1 MQKEGEPMPYYRF
14 TEEQLEQAN
23 HINIIAYAK
32 SQGFPLEEYS
42 KGYFKIP
49 GFGGLL
55 LEPDKWYWEAEHRG
69 GGPIQFVMMMKHLTW
84 VDAVKELLNIDME
97 SNTDFLYY
105 PTEKKRKM
113 IDKSDFRLPPKNT
126 TYKHIFAYLVN
137 ARKLDAELV
146 QDLVKNHKLYED
158 KNENCVF
165 VGYDKNGIER
175 FASLRGTK
183 TQRPFKGDVSGS
195 DKRYAFSI
203 EGATDTLY
211 AFESPIDLISYLTLL
226 KQSGMQYLDHYLSL
240 SGISTAALEQYL
252 TEHPE
257 IQKLI
262 VCTDNDTAGE
272 DAFIQIY
279 KTYCADYEIK
289 RQTPKPYKDF
299 NELLVKK
306 VFQEFLKSRLQDAPQ
321 GPKKEEPP

>member
-1 MQKEGEPMPYYRF
+1 MPYYRF
-14 TEEQLEQAN
+14 TEEQLEQVN

-32 SQGFPLEEYS
+32 SQGYPVEEYS
-42 KGYFKIP
+42 KDYYRIP

-69 GGPIQFVMMMKHLTW
+69 GGPIQFVMAMKHLPW
-84 VDAVKELLNIDME
+84 VEAVKELLNIDLE
-97 SNTDFLYY
+97 SNTDFLYH
-105 PTEKKRKM
+105 PTERKSKTV
-113 IDKSDFRLPPKNT
+113 DKSNFRLPPKNT

-175 FASLRGTK
+175 FAALRGTK
-183 TQRPFKGDVSGS
+183 TQRPFKGDAAGS

-203 EGATDTLY
+203 EGTTDALY
-211 AFESPIDLISYLTLL
+211 IFESPIDLISYLTLL
-226 KQSGMQYLDHYLSL
+226 KQSGIKYSDHYISL
-240 SGISTAALEQYL
+240 SGISTAALELYME
-252 TEHPE
+252 EHPD
-257 IQKLI
+257 IRKLI

-279 KTYCADYEIK
+279 KAYGLTYEVK
-289 RQTPKPYKDF
+289 RQSPKPYKDF

-306 VFQEFLKSRLQDAPQ
+306 VFQDFLNSRSKDAPQ
-321 GPKKEEPP
+321 VPGKEEPP